1 MSLDSPE
8 PKKTAKTLRVW
19 MGVDVMAHP
28 RDLARRK
35 TSPALSS
42 SGMHRA
48 SHRTSFSVVDLVMIS
63 VP

>member
-1 MSLDSPE
+1 
-8 PKKTAKTLRVW
+8 
-19 MGVDVMAHP
+19 MGVDVRMARP

-35 TSPALSS
+35 TSPALSN